1 MRLKKLA
8 QQDFDAQGA
17 GRLLSFVLG
26 DRLYLLVSRWNQYR
40 TEDAKRLD
48 LYRWEEGWRS
58 IFAAPETSVPAN
70 MLSEVLALSEERGTI
85 TVPTAGPE
93 GRGLLTLD
101 AEGNVRA
108 LLPQQG
114 VAVGI
119 LALPDGGYLV
129 QTQDA
134 LLCLEEGGIRWRQS
148 LTQGQ
153 DWSRRLRLVDGNRSL
168 FLRSGPWFPAQQ
180 PCLVEHDTGK
190 CTALDTL
197 PHLLAPEEF
206 GLFPCP
212 EGFITVY
219 ASGEEARLCRY
230 DPNFR
235 LLGREAIPSPLP
247 GVLHWFLPDPEG
259 WYSIDHAFRPSILTL
274 SRFSFSDGAVR
285 TLLDLTAYN
294 PKLVYSTHPIQR
306 AEDGAFLLNCGL
318 GNSNTLGKLL
328 GVSPQGQILWEKP
341 YNVKDGGRFFLC
353 CLGNLLCTVEHRLH
367 TPSTVTLYQIPRI

>member
-26 DRLYLLVSRWNQYR
+26 NRLYLLVSR
-40 TEDAKRLD
+40 TEETIRLD
-48 LYRWEEGWRS
+48 IYRWEEGWRS
-58 IFAAPETSVPAN
+58 IFAAPETYVPAN
-70 MLSEVLALSEERGTI
+70 KLSEVLALSEERGTI
-85 TVPTAGPE
+85 TFPTAGPE

-101 AEGNVRA
+101 AEGAVRA
-108 LLPQQG
+108 RLPHQG

-119 LALPDGGYLV
+119 LALPDGGFLV

-134 LLCLEEGGIRWRQS
+134 LLCLDEGGLRWRQS
-148 LTQGQ
+148 LAQRQ
-153 DWSRRLRLVDGNRSL
+153 DRSRRLRLVDGKRSL

-190 CTALDTL
+190 STALDTL
-197 PHLLAPEEF
+197 PCLLAPEEF
-206 GLFPCP
+206 VLFPSP

-219 ASGEEARLCRY
+219 ASGEEARRCRY

-247 GVLHWFLPDPEG
+247 GILHWFLPDPEG

-285 TLLDLTAYN
+285 PLLDLTAYN
-294 PKLVYSTHPIQR
+294 PKLVYSTHPMQR
-306 AEDGAFLLNCGL
+306 AEDGTFLLNCGL
-318 GNSNTLGKLL
+318 GNSNTLGRLL
-328 GVSPQGQILWEKP
+328 GVSPQGLVLWDKP
-341 YNVKDGGRFFLC
+341 YNVKDGGEYSYC
-353 CLGNLLCTVEHRLH
+353 CLGALLCTVESRSYS
-367 TPSTVTLYQIPRI
+367 PSTVTMYQMPRL